1 MDRPRDESYKRKK
14 RLRQILMVTGG
25 AILVIA
31 LGVAVGRLEPAAPE
45 VSRNEVWIESV
56 QRGDMLRRV
65 RGPGTLVPE
74 EIRFVTTSTEGRVE
88 RVVLQPGVQVEADTV
103 ILELSNPEL
112 EQSFQDAKLALA
124 AARARYRNR
133 EVELE
138 NQLLTQ
144 EAEVARIKAELEA
157 ARLQAEADQELFDDG
172 LIPDINLKRSKI
184 QHEQLQNRYKI
195 EQQRY
200 EKTETSI
207 AAQLETQRAELEQA
221 RALYTLR
228 QSQVEQLDVPAGISG
243 VLQEVPVEPG
253 QRVRP
258 GDTLARVADPTTLKA
273 ELRIPETQA
282 KDLVVGQ
289 KAEIDTR
296 NGVVD
301 GRLSRIDP
309 AVREGTV
316 LVDVEI
322 TGELPKGARPDLSV
336 DGTIEIERLEDVLY
350 VGRPAYGQPESTI
363 QLFKLIDN
371 GQRAV
376 RVPVELG
383 KSSVNTIE
391 IRQGLEEGDEVI
403 LSDISRWDEE
413 NRLRIN

>member
-14 RLRQILMVTGG
+14 RLRQILTIVGG
-25 AILVIA
+25 VILVTV
-31 LGVAVGRLEPAAPE
+31 LGVAVSRIEPAAAE
-45 VSRNEVWIESV
+45 VSRGEVWIEKV

-88 RVVLQPGVQVEADTV
+88 GVPVDPGTAVRADTV

-112 EQSFQDAKLALA
+112 EQSLLDAELDLS
-124 AARARYRNR
+124 AARAEYRNR
-133 EVELE
+133 EVQLE
-138 NQLLTQ
+138 NELLTQ
-144 EAEVARIKAELEA
+144 EAELARVQAELEG
-157 ARLQAEADQELFDDG
+157 ARLQAEADQALFDEG

-184 QHEQLQNRYKI
+184 QHEQLENRYRI
-195 EQQRY
+195 ELQRF
-200 EKTETSI
+200 EKTKESI
-207 AAQLETQRAELEQA
+207 QAQLETQQAQLEQA
-221 RALYTLR
+221 RALYDLRRKQVTLL
-228 QSQVEQLDVPAGISG
+228 SVPAGIDG

-258 GDTLARVADPTTLKA
+258 GDILARVADPTTLEA

-296 NGVVD
+296 NGVVE
-301 GRLSRIDP
+301 GRLKRIDP
-309 AVREGTV
+309 AVRGGSV

-322 TGELPKGARPDLSV
+322 TGELPRGARPDLSV
-336 DGTIEIERLEDVLY
+336 DGTIEIERLEDVLF

-363 QLFKLIDN
+363 QLFKLTPEGDMAY
-371 GQRAV
+371 RTA
-376 RVPVELG
+376 VELG

-391 IRQGLEEGDEVI
+391 ILSGLQEGDQVI

-413 NRLRIN
+413 NRLRIR